1 MNKNSSAGPPV
12 LHQCPLWS
20 ADSWWDERFSFTRD
34 LW

>member
-20 ADSWWDERFSFTRD
+20 WWDERFSFTRD